1 MATVLIVDDS
11 RTSRKILRAAL
22 EKGGFSIIG
31 EASNGEEGYLKYK
44 ELHPDIVTMD
54 ITMPTMDGIESLS
67 LIKRENKNAK
77 VVMITA
83 AGQKEKMVEALK
95 RGAEEFIM
103 KPFDE
108 PEVLETLNRVAEDE
122 NEEGEF
128 NLDDMFRDG
137 Q

>member
-11 RTSRKILRAAL
+11 RTSRKILRGVL
-22 EKGGFSIIG
+22 EGAGYEIIG
-31 EASNGEEGYLKYK
+31 EATNGEEGYLKYK
-44 ELHPDIVTMD
+44 ELKPDLVTMD

-67 LIKRENKNAK
+67 LIKHADENAK

-95 RGAEEFIM
+95 RGAEEFIT
-103 KPFDE
+103 KPFVNED
-108 PEVLETLNRVAEDE
+108 VLATIKRVV
-122 NEEGEF
+122 
-128 NLDDMFRDG
+128 